1 MQDHDNTAN
10 TPERRA
16 LRVNEFC
23 TSYGLSRSTAYKLM
37 KTGKLRTVLI
47 GGGAWFP
54 STRRKGYSR
63 RARDDASVQKRKTSP
78 RR

>member
-23 TSYGLSRSTAYKLM
+23 TAYGLSRSTVYKLM

-47 GGGAWFP
+47 GGRRVVPVDAAEGLLKEGA
-54 STRRKGYSR
+54 R
-63 RARDDASVQKRKTSP
+63 
-78 RR
+78 